1 MTYFLDFD
9 RTLFDTSA
17 FLAYILERDNLGG
30 LLSLSEVEMATEL
43 NSLTAKGL
51 LVFAPGELDRFM
63 YADANDFLRKNHD
76 NSAIVTA
83 GNVELQKAKLESVF
97 HDDPSFPIFYN
108 GDERKGTFIAR
119 MLTSYQEPLIF
130 IDDKIS
136 ELDSVALH
144 CPQVQLYEMRR
155 DGKAGAGTHTVIHS
169 FNELS

>member
-17 FLAYILERDNLGG
+17 FLAYVLERDNLSR

-63 YADANDFLRKNHD
+63 YPDANDFLRKNHG
-76 NSAIVTA
+76 NCAVVTA
-83 GNVELQKAKLESVF
+83 GNVELQKAKLESAF
-97 HDDPSFPIFYN
+97 HSDPSLPIFYN

-119 MLTSYQEPLIF
+119 MIDSYEEPLVF

-155 DGKAGAGTHTVIHS
+155 DGASGAGTHTVIHS

>member
-17 FLAYILERDNLGG
+17 FLAYILERDNLSRF
-30 LLSLSEVEMATEL
+30 LSLSEVEMATEL

-51 LVFAPGELDRFM
+51 LVFAPGELQRFM
-63 YADANDFLRKNHD
+63 YPDADEFLRKNKG
-76 NSAIVTA
+76 NTAIVTA

-97 HDDPSFPIFYN
+97 HVKPSLPIFYN

-119 MLTSYQEPLIF
+119 MISLYEEPLIF

-155 DGKAGAGTHTVIHS
+155 DGKDGAGTHTVIRS
-169 FNELS
+169 FDELP